1 MRSITLW
8 LRAGRERLS
17 PALAIALELAP
28 VDPAHADRLR
38 AAQIGRI
45 VRLTPLSIGASCLNA
60 TILILALGA
69 VDALR
74 LPLLGWGGA
83 VFGLALYYFWSWLVR
98 QRRAPPSVA
107 SRHAIRRAIL
117 HGALFGML
125 WGAVPLIGFTRAP
138 LAAQL
143 VIGCVTAGMM
153 GGGGFTL
160 APVPLAGVSYLTFV
174 FLGIFI
180 ALLRDLS
187 PVYLALAALSIIYFI
202 AMVANVTRN
211 ASLFVGYFLTE
222 AQLHDEVVA
231 RERAQAEVAHAQR
244 IVALG
249 ELAGGIAHDY
259 NNVLQV
265 VEGMATSIAR
275 RPEDASETQRL
286 ARIIIE
292 AAERGCAIGR
302 RLLALGRR
310 EALHLEPIDA
320 AEMLRGLRELL
331 RPLVGPAIEIR
342 IGTTPGL
349 GTLLGD
355 RSQLETVFV
364 NLAANARDAM
374 PHGGVLTL
382 SAAPDLVAEPRS
394 DLPLKPGRY
403 VRLDVVDTGVGMDDE
418 ILARAGEPFFTTKS
432 HGKGTGLGL
441 SMAKSFAAQSGGALS
456 ISSVRGHGT
465 TVTIWLPKP
474 PATAPQPQP
483 EPVAVAGGCFNVLVV
498 DDDRLVRDTL
508 IESLE
513 DAGFAATGAES
524 GAAALSLIECGA
536 AVDALVT
543 DFAMP
548 DMNGAELVRAVRARK
563 PGLPAIVLTGYVGDV
578 AQQARE
584 GVGEKFTVLQKPIGP
599 TDLALHLA
607 RTIREASS

>member
-1 MRSITLW
+1 MRSTTRW
-8 LRAGRERLS
+8 LRAGREQLS

-38 AAQIGRI
+38 AAQIASIG
-45 VRLTPLSIGASCLNA
+45 RLTPLSMGASCLNA

-98 QRRAPPSVA
+98 QRRAPPSGA
-107 SRHAIRRAIL
+107 SRRAIRRAIF
-117 HGALFGML
+117 HGALFGMV
-125 WGAVPLIGFTRAP
+125 WGAMPLIAFTRAP

-153 GGGGFTL
+153 GGGGLTL
-160 APVPLAGVSYLTFV
+160 ATVPLAGVSYLTFV
-174 FLGIFI
+174 FLGILI

-202 AMVANVTRN
+202 AMVANVARN
-211 ASLFVGYFLTE
+211 ASLFVGHFLIE
-222 AQLHDEVVA
+222 AQLRDEVVA
-231 RERAQAEVAHAQR
+231 RERAQAEAAHAQR

-265 VEGMATSIAR
+265 VEGMATSIVR
-275 RPEDASETQRL
+275 RPEDASEAQRL
-286 ARIIIE
+286 ARVIIE
-292 AAERGCAIGR
+292 AAERGSAIGR

-310 EALHLEPIDA
+310 EALNPEPIDVV
-320 AEMLRGLRELL
+320 EMLRGLRELL
-331 RPLVGPAIEIR
+331 RPLVGPAIDVR
-342 IGTTPGL
+342 IEAASGL

-374 PHGGVLTL
+374 PDGGVLTL
-382 SAAPDLVAEPRS
+382 SAATDLVAEPRS

-403 VRLDVVDTGVGMDDE
+403 ARLDVADTGVGMDEE

-441 SMAKSFAAQSGGALS
+441 SMAKTFAAHSGGAVS
-456 ISSVRGHGT
+456 ISSVLGHGT
-465 TVTIWLPKP
+465 TVTIWLPEP
-474 PATAPQPQP
+474 PATAAQQQPAP
-483 EPVAVAGGCFNVLVV
+483 AAVATGCFSVLVV

-524 GAAALSLIECGA
+524 GAAALSLIEQGA

-543 DFAMP
+543 NFAMP
-548 DMNGAELVRAVRARK
+548 DMNGAELIRALRARK

-578 AQQARE
+578 ARQARE
-584 GVGEKFTVLQKPIGP
+584 GVGEKFTVLQKPVRP
-599 TDLALHLA
+599 ADLAVRLA
-607 RTIREASS
+607 QIIREASS